1 MMNDQTNCP
10 TLPELDARLSN
21 VLSYWDTLRGDR
33 VAPGRVEIRPSE
45 ITRHLSRIC
54 ILERPRAGTVRM
66 RLAGATLSARM
77 GMELR
82 GMPLRALFDLDHRN
96 IAMDAAET
104 AMTTPAVSILALARV
119 DRIGAS
125 PEAMMAILP
134 LTDTRGGLTRAIA
147 SYSERASVT
156 PFVMNIRGRFLVQDS
171 WTIDIP
177 ESGPLF
183 GGTGQTEQPRP
194 FFVRMARPRLAQ
206 SSLKP
211 LAESARPDVHAVAQE
226 IPRNAK
232 PVFRVIDGGR
242 A

>member
-1 MMNDQTNCP
+1 MMNGPTHST
-10 TLPELDARLSN
+10 TLPELDARIAN
-21 VLSYWDTLRGDR
+21 VLGYWDRLRGDR

-82 GMPLRALFDLDHRN
+82 GMPLRALFDLDHRT

-104 AMTTPAVSILALARV
+104 AITTPAVSILSLARV
-119 DRIGAS
+119 DRTGPS
-125 PEAMMAILP
+125 PEATMAILP

-147 SYSERASVT
+147 IYSERPSVT
-156 PFVMNIRGRFLVQDS
+156 PFVMDIRGRFLVRKS

-177 ESGPLF
+177 ETGPLF
-183 GGTGQTEQPRP
+183 PATSGGHGAQVTPMATFRPRP
-194 FFVRMARPRLAQ
+194 VRSNLQPIIEGPRLEAQ
-206 SSLKP
+206 TL
-211 LAESARPDVHAVAQE
+211 EHHT
-226 IPRNAK
+226 K
-232 PVFRVIDGGR
+232 PVFQVIDGGR

>member
-104 AMTTPAVSILALARV
+104 AMTTPAVSILALAWLIARDV
-119 DRIGAS
+119 DAPIIGATKEGHLDAAVAALDVELTAEEIERL
-125 PEAMMAILP
+125 EAPYVPKPMV
-134 LTDTRGGLTRAIA
+134 GLA
-147 SYSERASVT
+147 
-156 PFVMNIRGRFLVQDS
+156 D
-171 WTIDIP
+171 
-177 ESGPLF
+177 
-183 GGTGQTEQPRP
+183 PRP
-194 FFVRMARPRLAQ
+194 FRGTVT
-206 SSLKP
+206 LK
-211 LAESARPDVHAVAQE
+211 
-226 IPRNAK
+226 
-232 PVFRVIDGGR
+232 G
-242 A
+242 